1 MKIPFSHFSLSLSSL
16 LFLFLPHT
24 TTVPVQCMPINKPW
38 NTESFYHMTQKFTSQ
53 PFTIQDH
60 YSTVS
65 LLLESSINL
74 SQIESNQW
82 ASYFYYTDPNQYIE
96 LEIIQSWNRLN
107 AKVHQHLVHVCE
119 SMMEYRTDTIPL
131 DLHGDFSNG
140 NYENQNREKMPKES
154 TLGSWL
160 IPINQ
165 PFSYFLS
172 NSLSKVDLEIQETIQ
187 YNREKYLLHI
197 CSYEL
202 NNFSTLTYDPFTG
215 HLQYKYIRPIHLEVI
230 IQNIL
235 AFSREENDGTGKMPK
250 PILWEKAKY
259 LGILLIQYEKLIFEM
274 FSSEESLGIYSLAEY
289 RRKIINRITVYSN
302 TILQGMQ
309 HMPLSQIQILKNA
322 MYLQETEQ
330 LWNYRKQVELNAAR
344 VNHLQWSISWIPW
357 TTSISSTV
365 HSILI
370 EPVQWLTEWFHICLQ
385 KISYMAFYYIL
396 YIGSFAF
403 TLYHVYCKCRGL
415 MYTKDGK

>member
-1 MKIPFSHFSLSLSSL
+1 MKIPFSLFSLSSS
-16 LFLFLPHT
+16 LFLFLSHT
-24 TTVPVQCMPINKPW
+24 TIIPVQCMHINKPW
-38 NTESFYHMTQKFTSQ
+38 NTESFYHMTQRFTSQ
-53 PFTIQDH
+53 PFTIQEH

-119 SMMEYRTDTIPL
+119 SMMEYRTNTIPL
-131 DLHGDFSNG
+131 DLHADFSNR
-140 NYENQNREKMPKES
+140 NREDPNREKTPKES

-172 NSLSKVDLEIQETIQ
+172 DSLSKVDLEIQESIQ
-187 YNREKYLLHI
+187 YNREKYLLHL

-202 NNFSTLTYDPFTG
+202 NNFSTLTYDPSTG
-215 HLQYKYIRPIHLEVI
+215 HLQYKYVRPIHLEVI

-250 PILWEKAKY
+250 SILWEKAKY

-274 FSSEESLGIYSLAEY
+274 FSSEESLGIYSLSEY
-289 RRKIINRITVYSN
+289 RRKIINRLTVYSN
-302 TILQGMQ
+302 SILHGMQ
-309 HMPLSQIQILKNA
+309 HMPLSQIQEIKNQL
-322 MYLQETEQ
+322 YLQETER
-330 LWNYRKQVELNAAR
+330 LWNYRKQAELNAVR
-344 VNHLQWSISWIPW
+344 VNHLQWRISWIPW

-365 HSILI
+365 HSIFI
-370 EPVQWLTEWFHICLQ
+370 EPVQWLSEWFHLCLQ
-385 KISYMAFYYIL
+385 KITYVVFYYML
-396 YIGSFAF
+396 YVGSIAF

-415 MYTKDGK
+415 MYTKYGKY

>member
-1 MKIPFSHFSLSLSSL
+1 LS
-16 LFLFLPHT
+16 HT
-24 TTVPVQCMPINKPW
+24 TINPVHCMHINKPW
-38 NTESFYHMTQKFTSQ
+38 NTESFYHMTQRFTSQ
-53 PFTIQDH
+53 PFTIHDH

-82 ASYFYYTDPNQYIE
+82 ASYFYYTNPNQYIE
-96 LEIIQSWNRLN
+96 LEMIQPWNRLN

-131 DLHGDFSNG
+131 DLHVEFSNKKG
-140 NYENQNREKMPKES
+140 EYPNREKMPKES

-172 NSLSKVDLEIQETIQ
+172 DSLSKVDLEIQESIQ
-187 YNREKYLLHI
+187 YNREKYLLHL

-202 NNFSTLTYDPFTG
+202 NNFSKLTYDPSTG
-215 HLQYKYIRPIHLEVI
+215 HLQYKYVQPIHLEVI

-235 AFSREENDGTGKMPK
+235 AFSRENDGTSKMPK
-250 PILWEKAKY
+250 SILWEKAKY

-274 FSSEESLGIYSLAEY
+274 FSSEESLGIFSLAEY
-289 RRKIINRITVYSN
+289 RRKVINRLTVYNN

-309 HMPLSQIQILKNA
+309 HMPLSQIQEMKNQHF
-322 MYLQETEQ
+322 LQESER
-330 LWNYRKQVELNAAR
+330 LWNYRKQVEMNTVR
-344 VNHLQWSISWIPW
+344 VNHLQWHVSWISW
-357 TTSISSTV
+357 TTSISSAV
-365 HSILI
+365 QSMFI
-370 EPVQWLTEWFHICLQ
+370 EPVQWLSEWFHSCLQ
-385 KISYMAFYYIL
+385 KITYLVFYYIL
-396 YIGSFAF
+396 YIGSIVF
-403 TLYHVYCKCRGL
+403 TVHQVYYKCRGL
-415 MYTKDGK
+415 IYTKYGK

>member
-1 MKIPFSHFSLSLSSL
+1 MKIPFFHFSLTS
-16 LFLFLPHT
+16 LFLFVSNT
-24 TTVPVQCMPINKPW
+24 ITVPVQCMSINKPW
-38 NTESFYHMTQKFTSQ
+38 NTESFYHMTQRFTSQ
-53 PFTIQDH
+53 LFTIQDH

-107 AKVHQHLVHVCE
+107 AKVHHHLVHVCE
-119 SMMEYRTDTIPL
+119 SMMEYRTNTIPL
-131 DLHGDFSNG
+131 DLHADFSNR
-140 NYENQNREKMPKES
+140 NREEQNREKMPKES

-172 NSLSKVDLEIQETIQ
+172 DSLSKVDLEIQESIQ
-187 YNREKYLLHI
+187 YNREKYLLHL

-202 NNFSTLTYDPFTG
+202 NNFSTLTYDPSTG
-215 HLQYKYIRPIHLEVI
+215 HLQYKYVRPIHLEVI

-250 PILWEKAKY
+250 SILWEKAKY

-274 FSSEESLGIYSLAEY
+274 FSSEESLGIYSLSEY
-289 RRKIINRITVYSN
+289 RRKIINRLTVYSN

-309 HMPLSQIQILKNA
+309 HMPLSQIQEIKNQL
-322 MYLQETEQ
+322 YLQETER
-330 LWNYRKQVELNAAR
+330 LWNYRKQVELNAVR
-344 VNHLQWSISWIPW
+344 VHQLQWRISWIHW
-357 TTSISSTV
+357 TTSISSAV
-365 HSILI
+365 QSMFI
-370 EPVQWLTEWFHICLQ
+370 EPVQWLSEWFHRCLQ
-385 KISYMAFYYIL
+385 KITYLAFYYIL
-396 YIGSFAF
+396 CIGSIVF
-403 TLYHVYCKCRGL
+403 TVHQIYHKCRGI
-415 MYTKDGK
+415 MYTKHGK